1 MWGWIMLYMGNVN
14 RAIFW
19 VFIPSA
25 LIFYI
30 VFRVVVWQVY
40 DDGGR
45 QLIAERHAINLS
57 VRDDIDCLILGGSN
71 AVFSLSAEQISNQS
85 SLTCYNLSLLNEGFS
100 DGAYF
105 DFIRNLPIER
115 TQIKSI
121 FYSSVY
127 PIANIHFLERLELNQ
142 RQIGISGEGVKFQF
156 TGRSLA
162 SYLKDFLQ
170 DKPPFQSLQYPMPT
184 PSGDFNFDEYDGCQ
198 QDKIRDN
205 WISVTIDE
213 DFKQWLGD
221 NLLTV
226 NTLFPN
232 ANISFVL
239 PSTLRSQLSEDDFG
253 KFSDTLESV
262 VVSNSAHY
270 IAQSSFSDVSVL
282 CDGTHH
288 ANANGRGIRTSEL
301 LLLMQNR

>member
-1 MWGWIMLYMGNVN
+1 M
-14 RAIFW
+14 
-19 VFIPSA
+19 
-25 LIFYI
+25 FYI
-30 VFRVVVWQVY
+30 AFRVVVWQMY

-45 QLIAERHAINLS
+45 KLIAEQHAINLS
-57 VRDDIDCLILGGSN
+57 NRDDIDCLILGGSN
-71 AVFSLSAEQISNQS
+71 AVFSLSAEKMSNES
-85 SLTCYNLSLLNEGFS
+85 NLTCYNLSLLNEGFS
-100 DGAYF
+100 DAAYF

-121 FYSSVY
+121 FYSSVI
-127 PIANIHFLERLELNQ
+127 PLANTVFLDRLEYNQ
-142 RQIGISGEGVKFQF
+142 SQIGISGDSTFQF

-170 DKPPFQSLQYPMPT
+170 DKPPFQSLQFPMPT
-184 PSGDFNFDEYDGCQ
+184 PRGDFNFDEYDGCQ
-198 QDKIRDN
+198 QDKIRDK
-205 WISVTIDE
+205 WIPVTIDE

-226 NTLFPN
+226 STLFPN
-232 ANISFVL
+232 ANISFVM

-253 KFSDTLESV
+253 KFSDTLESE

-288 ANANGRGIRTSEL
+288 ANANGRKIRTSEL